1 MPCKLTKS
9 NESRC
14 YVSIALV
21 FDRKNRP
28 GPEREELIAY
38 DWEEV
43 LAVDRILKFA
53 RHLILSKS
61 VIR

>member
-1 MPCKLTKS
+1 MYL
-9 NESRC
+9 
-14 YVSIALV
+14 ALV

>member
-1 MPCKLTKS
+1 MNRDAIYLT
-9 NESRC
+9 
-14 YVSIALV
+14 LV

-28 GPEREELIAY
+28 GPEREESIAY